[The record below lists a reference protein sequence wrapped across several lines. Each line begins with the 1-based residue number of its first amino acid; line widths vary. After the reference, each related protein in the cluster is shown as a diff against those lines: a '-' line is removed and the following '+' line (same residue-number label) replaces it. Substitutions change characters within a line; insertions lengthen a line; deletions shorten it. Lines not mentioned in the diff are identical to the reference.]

1 MSPKTKTAALAAVT
15 VGAVFLAIALLSGVL
30 YEQVERNRDRERF
43 PQIGRSVDIGG
54 RILNIYCSGSGSPA
68 VVFESGA
75 TWPFYAPR
83 AMFENGAP
91 RPGYAWVAIQREL
104 AGDTTACWYDRAGS
118 GWSDPG
124 PYPRDSASQA
134 RDLHALLLT
143 AGVPPPYVLV
153 AEFSASSDAR
163 VYTGFYPDDVAGM
176 VLVNG
181 VDPDFSISARP
192 DGGRLAHSL
201 PAFIGQPQDAVA
213 HLFNDLGFFRLG
225 LPKRPAPAPPPR
237 KMTSSEWNTIWHL
250 TQSGKARSALLEDIA
265 SWQQSTSQARTA
277 GTLGRRPLI
286 VLSSE
291 NTALPPEYRSLW
303 VERQTGLTR
312 LSARA
317 KQVIVS
323 ESNGELVYQAPGAV
337 IEAARQVLA
346 NVRRN
351 PVEDR

>member
-1 MSPKTKTAALAAVT
+1 MSPKTKAAALAAGII
-15 VGAVFLAIALLSGVL
+15 GAVFTTIGLVSGVL
-30 YEQVERNRDRERF
+30 YEQVERNGDEERF

-54 RILNIYCSGSGSPA
+54 RMLNIYCSGSGSP
-68 VVFESGA
+68 VIVFESGA

-104 AGDTTACWYDRAGS
+104 ADDTSACWYDRAGS
-118 GWSDPG
+118 GWSDLG

-134 RDLHALLLT
+134 RDLHALLLA

-153 AEFSASSDAR
+153 AEFSAATDAR
-163 VYTGFYPDDVAGM
+163 VYTGLFPAEVAGM

-181 VDPDFSISARP
+181 VDPDFSISASP
-192 DGGRLAHSL
+192 GGGRRARLV
-201 PAFIGQPQDAVA
+201 PAFVGQSQDAVA
-213 HLFNDLGFFRLG
+213 HLFNDLGLYRLG
-225 LPKRPAPAPPPR
+225 LPKGTAPSPPPR
-237 KMTSSEWNTIWHL
+237 KMSASEWNTIWHL
-250 TQSGKARSALLEDIA
+250 TQSAKARSALLEDIA
-265 SWQQSTSQARTA
+265 SWQQSTAEGRAA

-291 NTALPPEYRSLW
+291 NTAVLPEYRSLW
-303 VERQTGLTR
+303 MERQSELTL

-323 ESNGELVYQAPGAV
+323 ESYGELVYQAPGAV
-337 IEAARQVLA
+337 LEAARQVLA
-346 NVRRN
+346 NVRRT
-351 PVEDR
+351 P